1 MLTIKMNDQGT
12 TEGSPRWMGIAVV
25 GLAILSLVGVGLA
38 WNAGGH
44 ARDAEQALAAQ
55 AKTFQASEDGMS
67 QRMAQA
73 ERTNAE
79 LQSEVN
85 LVGDKLKLTEDQL
98 ATARSQVKQSRADYT
113 KKLNDVQSTLATKAS
128 ADDVKALGTDVNGV
142 KTDLDTTKGSIEQL
156 RGEHGELIARNH
168 EELEQ
173 LKRMGERDYY
183 EFTLTAKGQKEHVG
197 QTMIEFR
204 SASAKKHQYTIAHV
218 RRRHAPGKEE
228 PGHQRTH
235 LLLRRRISPADGTG
249 GQPGQRQEN
258 LGLLERTQGHC
269 SLREANRKLTYVELS
284 QVAYEERAASA
295 ALFFPGAQTS
305 VCGFPFDLA
314 WRVNPANQSRASVLA
329 NALGPSLL
337 TDPTD

>member
-1 MLTIKMNDQGT
+1 MLEQQNDQVT
-12 TEGSPRWMGIAVV
+12 SEGSPRWMGIAVV
-25 GLAILSLVGVGLA
+25 ALAVLSLAGLGLA

-44 ARDAEQALAAQ
+44 AHDAEQALAAQ
-55 AKTFQASEDGMS
+55 NKTFQAAQDGIT
-67 QRMAQA
+67 QRMTAA

-142 KTDLDTTKGSIEQL
+142 KTDLDSTKGNLEQL

-173 LKRMGERDYY
+173 LKRMGERDYF
-183 EFTLTAKGQKEHVG
+183 EFNLTTKGQKEHVG

-204 SASAKKHQYTIAHV
+204 SASAKKHQYTIAMYV
-218 RRRHAPGKEE
+218 DDTRLEKKNRSVNEPIYFYAGGSRQPMELVVNQVTDKKISGYLSAPKA
-228 PGHQRTH
+228 
-235 LLLRRRISPADGTG
+235 I
-249 GQPGQRQEN
+249 
-258 LGLLERTQGHC
+258 
-269 SLREANRKLTYVELS
+269 
-284 QVAYEERAASA
+284 AASA
-295 ALFFPGAQTS
+295 K
-305 VCGFPFDLA
+305 
-314 WRVNPANQSRASVLA
+314 VN
-329 NALGPSLL
+329 
-337 TDPTD
+337 

>member
-1 MLTIKMNDQGT
+1 MDEHTNYQES

-55 AKTFQASEDGMS
+55 SKTIQQSQDGLS

-79 LQSEVN
+79 LQAEVN
-85 LVGDKLKLTEDQL
+85 LEGDKLKLTEAQL
-98 ATARSQVKQSRADYT
+98 STARSQVKQSRADYT

-142 KTDLDTTKGSIEQL
+142 KTDLSSTKGNIEQL

-183 EFTLTAKGQKEHVG
+183 EFNLTAKGQKEHVG
-197 QTMIEFR
+197 LTQIEMR
-204 SASAKKHQYTIAHV
+204 SASAKKHQYTVALYVDDMRLEKKNKAVNEPIYFYAGGSRQPMELV
-218 RRRHAPGKEE
+218 VNKVTDKTISGYLSAPKA
-228 PGHQRTH
+228 
-235 LLLRRRISPADGTG
+235 I
-249 GQPGQRQEN
+249 
-258 LGLLERTQGHC
+258 
-269 SLREANRKLTYVELS
+269 
-284 QVAYEERAASA
+284 AASA
-295 ALFFPGAQTS
+295 K
-305 VCGFPFDLA
+305 
-314 WRVNPANQSRASVLA
+314 AN
-329 NALGPSLL
+329 
-337 TDPTD
+337 

>member
-1 MLTIKMNDQGT
+1 MDENTNYQGT

-25 GLAILSLVGVGLA
+25 GLAILSLAGVGLA

-44 ARDAEQALAAQ
+44 AHDAEQALSAQ
-55 AKTFQASEDGMS
+55 AKTFQASEDALS

-73 ERTNAE
+73 EHTNAE

-85 LVGDKLKLTEDQL
+85 LEGDKLKLTEDQL
-98 ATARSQVKQSRADYT
+98 STARKQVSQSRADYT

-142 KTDLDTTKGSIEQL
+142 KTGLDATNGSIQQL

-197 QTMIEFR
+197 QTQLEFR
-204 SASAKKHQYTIAHV
+204 AASAKKHQYSIRMYVDDMQLDKKNKAINEPIYFYAGGSRQPMELVVNKVSDKSITGYLS
-218 RRRHAPGKEE
+218 APK
-228 PGHQRTH
+228 
-235 LLLRRRISPADGTG
+235 A
-249 GQPGQRQEN
+249 
-258 LGLLERTQGHC
+258 
-269 SLREANRKLTYVELS
+269 V
-284 QVAYEERAASA
+284 AASA
-295 ALFFPGAQTS
+295 NAT
-305 VCGFPFDLA
+305 
-314 WRVNPANQSRASVLA
+314 AN
-329 NALGPSLL
+329 
-337 TDPTD
+337 

>member
-1 MLTIKMNDQGT
+1 MLDQMNDQGT

-44 ARDAEQALAAQ
+44 ARDAEQSLATQ
-55 AKTFQASEDGMS
+55 TKTFQQSQDGIT

-85 LVGDKLKLTEDQL
+85 LVGDKLKLTEGQL
-98 ATARSQVKQSRADYT
+98 SNARSQVKQSRADYT

-142 KTDLDTTKGSIEQL
+142 KTDLSSTKGSIEQL

-183 EFTLTAKGQKEHVG
+183 EFTLTSKGQKEHVG

-204 SASAKKHQYTIAHV
+204 SASGKKHQYTIAMYV
-218 RRRHAPGKEE
+218 DDTRLEKKNRSVNEPIYFYSGGSRQPMELVVNQVTDKKISGYLSAPKA
-228 PGHQRTH
+228 
-235 LLLRRRISPADGTG
+235 I
-249 GQPGQRQEN
+249 
-258 LGLLERTQGHC
+258 
-269 SLREANRKLTYVELS
+269 
-284 QVAYEERAASA
+284 AASA
-295 ALFFPGAQTS
+295 K
-305 VCGFPFDLA
+305 
-314 WRVNPANQSRASVLA
+314 
-329 NALGPSLL
+329 
-337 TDPTD
+337 PTGN

>member
-1 MLTIKMNDQGT
+1 MDISVFASGLAFGSRHALLFVAREIAKEIINMEEQANYQGT

-55 AKTFQASEDGMS
+55 TKTFQQTQDGIT
-67 QRMAQA
+67 QRIVQS

-79 LQSEVN
+79 LQSEMN
-85 LVGDKLKLTEDQL
+85 LVGNKLKLTEDQL

-142 KTDLDTTKGSIEQL
+142 KSDLDSTKGNIEQL

-173 LKRMGERDYY
+173 LKRMGERDYF
-183 EFTLTAKGQKEHVG
+183 EFTLNAKGQKEHVG
-197 QTMIEFR
+197 QTQIEMR
-204 SASAKKHQYTIAHV
+204 SASAKKHQYTVALYVDDMRLEKKNKSVNEPIYFYAGGSRQPMELV
-218 RRRHAPGKEE
+218 VNQVSDKKISGYLSAPKA
-228 PGHQRTH
+228 
-235 LLLRRRISPADGTG
+235 I
-249 GQPGQRQEN
+249 
-258 LGLLERTQGHC
+258 
-269 SLREANRKLTYVELS
+269 
-284 QVAYEERAASA
+284 AASA
-295 ALFFPGAQTS
+295 KATG
-305 VCGFPFDLA
+305 
-314 WRVNPANQSRASVLA
+314 N
-329 NALGPSLL
+329 
-337 TDPTD
+337 

>member
-1 MLTIKMNDQGT
+1 MLEQENEHVT

-25 GLAILSLVGVGLA
+25 GLAILSAVGVGLA

-44 ARDAEQALAAQ
+44 AHGAEQALAAQ
-55 AKTFQASEDGMS
+55 SKTFQATEDGIS

-98 ATARSQVKQSRADYT
+98 ANARSQVKESRADYN
-113 KKLNDVQSTLATKAS
+113 KKLTAVQSTLATKAS

-142 KTDLDTTKGSIEQL
+142 KSDLDATKGNMEQL

-173 LKRMGERDYY
+173 LKRTGERDYY

-197 QTMIEFR
+197 QTMLEFR
-204 SASAKKHQYTIAHV
+204 SASAKKHQYTIEMYVDDTRLEKKNRAV
-218 RRRHAPGKEE
+218 NEPIYFYSGGSRQPMELVVNQVTDKKISGYLSAPKA
-228 PGHQRTH
+228 
-235 LLLRRRISPADGTG
+235 I
-249 GQPGQRQEN
+249 
-258 LGLLERTQGHC
+258 
-269 SLREANRKLTYVELS
+269 
-284 QVAYEERAASA
+284 AASA
-295 ALFFPGAQTS
+295 SAKT
-305 VCGFPFDLA
+305 
-314 WRVNPANQSRASVLA
+314 N
-329 NALGPSLL
+329 
-337 TDPTD
+337 